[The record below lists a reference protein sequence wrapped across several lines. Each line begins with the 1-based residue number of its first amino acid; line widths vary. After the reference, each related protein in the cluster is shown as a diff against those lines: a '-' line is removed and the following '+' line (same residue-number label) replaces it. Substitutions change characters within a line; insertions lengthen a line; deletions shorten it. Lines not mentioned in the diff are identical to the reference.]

1 VASLFPTHA
10 INQQQAA
17 NYAKRM
23 SSHVAAALTVFAVLQ
38 IAVVA
43 SLHGSLLMHLG
54 IFLSL
59 GCFSVAARSLEN
71 RWAHLLQGR
80 QHVGGARAQYRAD
93 LWLLWSLSLSAPF
106 LWIAVALIGQH
117 FFG

>member
-1 VASLFPTHA
+1 
-10 INQQQAA
+10 
-17 NYAKRM
+17 M

-59 GCFSVAARSLEN
+59 GCFSVAARTLES
-71 RWAHLLQGR
+71 RWAHLPQTPQR
-80 QHVGGARAQYRAD
+80 IASVRAQYRAD
-93 LWLLWSLSLSAPF
+93 LWPLWSASLTAPF
-106 LWIAVALIGQH
+106 LWIAIALVS
-117 FFG
+117 